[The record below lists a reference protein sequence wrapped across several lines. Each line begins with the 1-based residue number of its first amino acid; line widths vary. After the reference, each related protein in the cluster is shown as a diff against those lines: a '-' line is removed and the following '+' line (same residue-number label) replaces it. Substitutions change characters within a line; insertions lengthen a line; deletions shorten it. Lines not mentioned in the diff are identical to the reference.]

1 MIVVTFVTTAISYT
15 DKGIRDTGIVQTY
28 TKPRDDK
35 NPSEFVQWQE
45 DVDKEHSNLL
55 EENKQ
60 LKEEKEKEQR
70 DIKEAMNND
79 SDEEGELLAPERKTK
94 KVEEFDTSQPFTD
107 DSDEV
112 EFDVADYED
121 EREVALGESK
131 FHDDSELKD
140 GKEDESEKE
149 DFIENI
155 DSVVVDDNV
164 DDNKEDN
171 DKVVKKQLLKK

>member
-1 MIVVTFVTTAISYT
+1 
-15 DKGIRDTGIVQTY
+15 
-28 TKPRDDK
+28 
-35 NPSEFVQWQE
+35 
-45 DVDKEHSNLL
+45 
-55 EENKQ
+55 
-60 LKEEKEKEQR
+60 
-70 DIKEAMNND
+70 
-79 SDEEGELLAPERKTK
+79 APERKTK

-121 EREVALGESK
+121 EREVAIGESK

-155 DSVVVDDNV
+155 DNVVVDDNV

-171 DKVVKKQLLKK
+171 DKVVKKKITKEVIENKEESDK